1 MLGRDRDFDAPT
13 RKVIYDALEQLGLGT
28 DRLVLSRN
36 KNCPAV
42 FKYVKNDPLFELE
55 LQTFP
60 PSHSAHRP
68 IISSRIFRTKLLVG
82 GM

>member
-1 MLGRDRDFDAPT
+1 MNYYFLADQIWVLGRDRDFDAPT

-42 FKYVKNDPLFELE
+42 FK
-55 LQTFP
+55 
-60 PSHSAHRP
+60 
-68 IISSRIFRTKLLVG
+68 
-82 GM
+82 